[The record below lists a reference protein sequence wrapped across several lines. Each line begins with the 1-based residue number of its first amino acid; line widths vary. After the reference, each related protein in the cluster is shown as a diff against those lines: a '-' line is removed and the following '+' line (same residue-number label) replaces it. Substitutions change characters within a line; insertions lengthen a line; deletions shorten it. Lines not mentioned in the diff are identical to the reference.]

1 IRLVESDLRQFFHHA
16 WSGESLC
23 QENNVGMFGVNLLYE
38 PLPETERFGMGII
51 HTKNPD
57 PVLNPKIDYTLK
69 FLPKVFPIF
78 RLEIYRKYILVFF
91 RGIFRVLDGP
101 IGPPLKPV
109 GMFFYIRMVG
119 RALDGKV

>member
-1 IRLVESDLRQFFHHA
+1 
-16 WSGESLC
+16 
-23 QENNVGMFGVNLLYE
+23 MFGVHLLYE

-51 HTKNPD
+51 HPENPD
-57 PVLNPKIDYTLK
+57 PFANPKIHNALK
-69 FLPKVFPIF
+69 FFPKILPIF
-78 RLEIYRKYILVFF
+78 RFKIYRKYILVFLW
-91 RGIFRVLDGP
+91 GILSVLNCA